1 MLSGSYMLYGKHRA
15 GPPSE
20 AYEAVRLVTP
30 NISGRMDNLRAAIL
44 RPQLRQLEAQ
54 CTAWNDRY
62 RVVDQGLAEVAG
74 LTRIKRPQQ
83 EKFVASSYQF
93 LLLDWPA
100 EAIRSVLARCLARGV
115 ELKWFGAPDPVGFT
129 SRYDSW
135 TYAPSSS
142 MPKSDR
148 ILHGIIDMR
157 LPLTFSLDDCA
168 TVARIIA
175 QEVAEEA
182 LAG

>member
-1 MLSGSYMLYGKHRA
+1 
-15 GPPSE
+15 
-20 AYEAVRLVTP
+20 
-30 NISGRMDNLRAAIL
+30 
-44 RPQLRQLEAQ
+44 
-54 CTAWNDRY
+54 
-62 RVVDQGLAEVAG
+62 
-74 LTRIKRPQQ
+74 
-83 EKFVASSYQF
+83 
-93 LLLDWPA
+93 
-100 EAIRSVLARCLARGV
+100 V

-135 TYAPSSS
+135 TYVPSSA

-148 ILHGIIDMR
+148 ILHGVIDMR

>member
-1 MLSGSYMLYGKHRA
+1 M
-15 GPPSE
+15 
-20 AYEAVRLVTP
+20 
-30 NISGRMDNLRAAIL
+30 
-44 RPQLRQLEAQ
+44 
-54 CTAWNDRY
+54 
-62 RVVDQGLAEVAG
+62 DQGLAQVAG

-93 LLLDWPA
+93 LLLDWSS

-135 TYAPSSS
+135 TYAPSSA

-148 ILHGIIDMR
+148 ILHGVIDMR

-168 TVARIIA
+168 IVARIIA
-175 QEVAEEA
+175 EEVAQEA
-182 LAG
+182 KGA